1 MKTTELNAAFLYA
14 LTLLFIG
21 LKLTDSIDW
30 SWTWVLSPLWIPIA
44 LIIVVVTIWVVALG
58 LTNRLK

>member
-21 LKLTDSIDW
+21 LKLTDTIDW

-44 LIIVVVTIWVVALG
+44 LVIVVVTIWVVALG